1 MPRKELTIG
10 ENDGGQRLD
19 KFLTKAFPNLP
30 QAVLYKCIR
39 QKDVKLNGAR

>member
-19 KFLTKAFPNLP
+19 KFLTKAFPRRC
-30 QAVLYKCIR
+30 CISASAKR
-39 QKDVKLNGAR
+39 M